1 VVAQAAGVRAGGDP
15 PWPGAG
21 TAWYTVFVLALSA
34 MFANLDQT
42 IVSLLVQPIKH
53 DLHLSDTR
61 MGILLGPAFAL
72 FFALIAIPVARFIDR
87 HTRKIIL
94 ALGLATWSLATA
106 CCGIA
111 QGFWS
116 LLLARIG
123 VGGGEAVNQPATFSL
138 IADSFPKERL
148 PRAIAVM
155 QLGVTA
161 GGAIPFLLGA
171 FLVSLFAHV
180 HPIAIPGVGVI
191 RSWQLVFIAVGL
203 PGLAIALLLVT
214 TVREPARRGVQAAGP
229 LKVSLGSVLAYLIAH
244 WRVFAPMFL
253 ALAFAMIGAFA
264 QQQWLPSFF
273 ERTYGWDIPRTGNTI
288 GIVQLVAMPVGLAI
302 GVWLAERFDARG
314 HPAAPLLVVIL
325 AGFVRVPASIAM
337 PLMPTAALAVACQI
351 LVSCSIGISGA
362 SQNAALQIVT
372 PNRMRGQVTALY
384 LFTYNVIGF
393 GLGPLIAGLL
403 TDYVFHQESALRYS
417 LVTLAA
423 VLSPL
428 ALAMVWLGVRPYVR
442 EVGRLASLSDNP
454 SHPAEVKKE
463 GVSHA

>member
-1 VVAQAAGVRAGGDP
+1 VVAQATGARDGTPASAGEG
-15 PWPGAG
+15 PWPGTV

-34 MFANLDQT
+34 MFANLDQS

-87 HTRKIIL
+87 HTRKRIL
-94 ALGLATWSLATA
+94 ALGLAAWSLATA

-180 HPIAIPGVGVI
+180 HPLAIPGVGVI

-214 TVREPARRGVQAAGP
+214 TVREPARRGLQAAGQ
-229 LKVSLGSVLAYLIAH
+229 LKVSLRKVLRYLLAH
-244 WRVFAPMFL
+244 WQVFAPMFV
-253 ALAFAMIGAFA
+253 ALAFGSVGTFA
-264 QQQWLPSFF
+264 QQQWLTAFF
-273 ERTYGWDIPRTGNTI
+273 QRSYGWDIPRTGNTI
-288 GIVQLVAMPVGLAI
+288 GVVQLVATPIGLAI
-302 GVWLAERFDARG
+302 GVWLAERFDRNGRA
-314 HPAAPLLVVIL
+314 AAPLLVVIL
-325 AGFVRVPASIAM
+325 AGLIRVPASIAM
-337 PLMPTAALAVACQI
+337 PLMPTAPLAVLCQTLI
-351 LVSCSIGISGA
+351 TCSIGISGA

-372 PNRMRGQVTALY
+372 PNQMRGQVTALY

-393 GLGPLIAGLL
+393 GLGPLVAGLL
-403 TDYVFHQESALRYS
+403 TDHVFHEESALRYS
-417 LVTLAA
+417 LLTLAA

-428 ALAMVWLGVRPYVR
+428 ALATVWLGVRPYVR
-442 EVGRLASLSDNP
+442 EVGRLASC
-454 SHPAEVKKE
+454 AR
-463 GVSHA
+463 G